1 MEKYAAEELN
11 STLCEFFAELRKAN
25 GDDYEPDSLRVMF
38 SAIDRHLK
46 SKSYPKSIRED
57 NIFLPCRQ
65 VWEGKARKLRSE
77 GKGKRPH
84 RAQSLNAEEEEILWE
99 CGQLGTF
106 TPESLTNTVFWLL
119 IHHFGLR
126 GRQQRHDMKME
137 DFCFA
142 KDNNG
147 IEFITFSEGVTKTSG
162 QGLNARPRLQ
172 KPKMFSTGGSRC
184 PVETFRLFMSRRPY
198 DMINKGPV
206 YLQAM
211 KNLSGLIWYKR
222 QPMGKDSIN
231 AIMKKMKKNSPL
243 QELCPDKKLT
253 NHSGRK
259 TIVRKMKA
267 SGIPKCEI
275 INITGHRHGRGLDP
289 YDSGDE
295 NEQRFWSNVI
305 DKVPFVPVTQSSS
318 SISLPSSA
326 VPQNQFQQV

>member
-1 MEKYAAEELN
+1 MKEKKEVNLERYAAEELN

-25 GDDYEPDSLRVMF
+25 GHDYEPDSLRVIF

-46 SKSYPKSIRED
+46 SKSCPKSIRED

-65 VWEGKARKLRSE
+65 VLERKARKLRSD
-77 GKGKRPH
+77 GKGKILH

-119 IHHFGLR
+119 IQHFGLR
-126 GRQQRHDMKME
+126 GRQQYHDMKME
-137 DFCFA
+137 DFYFA

-147 IEFITFSEGVTKTSG
+147 IEFITVSEGVTKTSG

-172 KPKMFSTGGSRC
+172 KSKMFSSGGSRC
-184 PVETFRLFMSRRPY
+184 PVEIFRLFMSRRLS

-211 KNLSGLIWYKR
+211 KNPSGPTWYKR

-231 AIMKKMKKNSPL
+231 AIMKKNGKKIAF
-243 QELCPDKKLT
+243 T
-253 NHSGRK
+253 R
-259 TIVRKMKA
+259 A
-267 SGIPKCEI
+267 
-275 INITGHRHGRGLDP
+275 
-289 YDSGDE
+289 
-295 NEQRFWSNVI
+295 
-305 DKVPFVPVTQSSS
+305 
-318 SISLPSSA
+318 LP
-326 VPQNQFQQV
+326 